1 MTTLRAELFGAYDIR
16 GHQDDGIDGA
26 FAHRLGNRIASH
38 LGAGIVVVGRD
49 GRLAS
54 KALADAVKSGL
65 RQAGVSVVDVGYT
78 ASPHVYW
85 AMRHLGAVGAIMVTA
100 SHNDDSYVG
109 FKVVRRDGG
118 VVPGPELLNILQ
130 TPEVLALNPGSLKDE
145 DVSAE
150 YAREV
155 TRQSGW
161 QAGEVIACGIDAPIS
176 VRQVLERIAPI
187 APSSELL
194 AVFDSDADRVALYEH
209 GAKVRADALGALLAV
224 HLKAGAV
231 VHDLRCS
238 RAVLEYLHEH
248 DVATHRCAVGR
259 VAFQERMTS
268 TGAFMGVELSGHMY
282 WKSFDGVEAPEYA
295 LLVALAIMRQ
305 SGASLEA
312 LAGPMKKYAS
322 SDEISVPLQDTHS
335 VGVILD
341 RVARFGSGYDI
352 DRLDGVTID
361 AWVHEGWWCNVRAS
375 HTEPVIRLVAEAK
388 EKHLLDRVV
397 AEVLA
402 LVRS

>member
-1 MTTLRAELFGAYDIR
+1 MVDLHSSLSGAYDIR
-16 GHQDDGIDGA
+16 GHQDDGIDEL
-26 FAHRLGNRIASH
+26 FAHRLGNRVASR
-38 LGAGIVVVGRD
+38 LGAGSVVVGRD

-54 KALADAVKSGL
+54 RALADAVKSGL
-65 RQAGVSVVDVGYT
+65 QQAGASVIDVGYT

-118 VVPGPELLNILQ
+118 VVPGSELFTILQ
-130 TPEVLALNPGSLKDE
+130 TPEVLALKPGSMKDE
-145 DVSAE
+145 DVSVG
-150 YAREV
+150 YASEV
-155 TRQSGW
+155 ARQSGW
-161 QAGEVIACGIDAPIS
+161 PAGEVIACGIDAPIS

-187 APSSELL
+187 APSAELL
-194 AVFDSDADRVALYEH
+194 AVFDSDADRIALYEH
-209 GAKVRADALGALLAV
+209 GAKVRADVLGALLAV
-224 HLKAGAV
+224 HLKADGV

-248 DVATHRCAVGR
+248 GVATHRCAVGR
-259 VAFQERMTS
+259 VAFQECMAS
-268 TGAFMGVELSGHMY
+268 TGAVMGVELSGHMY
-282 WKSFDGVEAPEYA
+282 WKLFDGVEAPEYA
-295 LLVALAIMRQ
+295 LLVALAMMRQ
-305 SGASLEA
+305 SGMSLNA
-312 LAGPMKKYAS
+312 LAEPMKKYAS
-322 SDEISVPLQDTHS
+322 SEEMSVSLQGAQD
-335 VGVILD
+335 VDVILE
-341 RVARFGSGYDI
+341 RVERFGTGHTI

-361 AWVHEGWWCNVRAS
+361 AWEHEGWWCNVRAS
-375 HTEPVIRLVAEAK
+375 HTEPVARLVAEAK